1 MRIKVDPVLCSVPL
15 TGRFFQSRTNGVT
28 AVTTLRTRLEV
39 TKKKSGCSHICFLE
53 GLFKKVESSN

>member
-39 TKKKSGCSHICFLE
+39 TKKKVAVAIFA
-53 GLFKKVESSN
+53 F